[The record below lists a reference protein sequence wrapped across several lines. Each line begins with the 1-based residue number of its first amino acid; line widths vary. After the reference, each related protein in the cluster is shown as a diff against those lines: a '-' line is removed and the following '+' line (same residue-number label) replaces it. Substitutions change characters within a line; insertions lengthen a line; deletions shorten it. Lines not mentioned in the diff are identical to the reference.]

1 MNKTTFF
8 LELDKDKGAV
18 VYEALRLFKGNAKD
32 TIDVIDKLMHDVGE
46 Q

>member
-8 LELDKDKGAV
+8 LELDEDKSTV
-18 VYEALRLFKGNAKD
+18 VYEALRLFKGNAED
-32 TIDVIDKLMHDVGE
+32 IIDVIDELMHDVGA

>member
-8 LELDKDKGAV
+8 LELDEHKGAV
-18 VYEALRLFKGNAKD
+18 VYEALRAFKGNAKYV
-32 TIDVIDKLMHDVGE
+32 IDVIDELMHDAGE

>member
-8 LELDKDKGAV
+8 LELDDDKGAL
-18 VYEALRLFKGNAKD
+18 VYEALRLFKENAKC
-32 TIDVIDKLMHDVGE
+32 TIDVIDELMHDVGA